1 MSRKVKTR
9 ASGLQTRSYS
19 VEVRGETPFLRP
31 RSLKIE
37 RDASNVED
45 PGGSPGGGAIGE
57 YRHSAGQSLQDLSE
71 SERNRHSPPFFKFSR
86 SSAEQERRFAEPKAA
101 RAIRAGRT
109 ILMEGEL
116 DYRAKPVL
124 KTESTSKRYGES
136 ALRLPPVTRLAWDE
150 ETLGAL
156 PRCPTISFASRITVV
171 HESVKFDGV
180 GATPTSRAFHGLER

>member
-57 YRHSAGQSLQDLSE
+57 YRHSAGQSLQNLSE

-136 ALRLPPVTRLAWDE
+136 ALRLPPL
-150 ETLGAL
+150 
-156 PRCPTISFASRITVV
+156 
-171 HESVKFDGV
+171 
-180 GATPTSRAFHGLER
+180 